1 MTSSLPPHFQVACG
15 LILSLI
21 RMSDIPTTAYYT
33 SSRQYIARVLD
44 EAAAQQRNTDSLY
57 VEDGP
62 TQFEGEQLDYL
73 STYCFLEIC
82 CNMSG

>member
-1 MTSSLPPHFQVACG
+1 
-15 LILSLI
+15 
-21 RMSDIPTTAYYT
+21 MSDIPTTAYYT

-73 STYCFLEIC
+73 STYCFL
-82 CNMSG
+82 